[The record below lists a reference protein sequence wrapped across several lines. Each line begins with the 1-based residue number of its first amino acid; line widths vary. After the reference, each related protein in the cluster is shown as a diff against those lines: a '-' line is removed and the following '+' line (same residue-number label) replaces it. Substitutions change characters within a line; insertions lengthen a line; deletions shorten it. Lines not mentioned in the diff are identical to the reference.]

1 MSWLAVAVDVAEAEA
16 GVEIEMEVSR
26 LAELNFNRGN
36 VRAGTHARQAR
47 TRKAY
52 LQRTQV

>member
-1 MSWLAVAVDVAEAEA
+1 MAVAVDVAEAEA